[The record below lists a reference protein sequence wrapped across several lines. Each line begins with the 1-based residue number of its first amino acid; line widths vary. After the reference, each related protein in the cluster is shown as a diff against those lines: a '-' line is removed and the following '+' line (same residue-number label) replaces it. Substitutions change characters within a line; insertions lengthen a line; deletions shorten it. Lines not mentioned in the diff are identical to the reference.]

1 MPREITNKSPVTIAE
16 ARELLIERSEADEL
30 SYLQR
35 GALEHAHITA
45 KVSAEIAK
53 ELTGILVSRY
63 GIELDNAITLV
74 NILPN
79 NIDELRQLL
88 SDTMK
93 YPTEIIED
101 LSELIKLI
109 EEEKPIPK
117 KFLTPLKKEAPAKKD
132 EPEEA
137 EDDEGDEEGAPDWF
151 DDVDKE
157 DEYDEFIDE
166 RE

>member
-16 ARELLIERSEADEL
+16 ARELLVERSEADEL

-45 KVSAEIAK
+45 KVSADIAK
-53 ELTGILVSRY
+53 ELTKILVSRY
-63 GIELDNAITLV
+63 RIELDNAITLV

-88 SDTMK
+88 SDTSK

-101 LSELIKLI
+101 ILELIKLI
-109 EEEKPIPK
+109 EEEKPISE
-117 KFLTPLKKEAPAKKD
+117 KFHTPLSEEILKEK
-132 EPEEA
+132 ET
-137 EDDEGDEEGAPDWF
+137 DEEDEEDEEDLPEWF
-151 DDVDKE
+151 DEVDE
-157 DEYDEFIDE
+157 VDEEEEYDEFTDE
-166 RE
+166 RD

>member
-1 MPREITNKSPVTIAE
+1 MPREITNKTPVTIAE

-53 ELTGILVSRY
+53 ELTRILVSRY
-63 GIELDNAITLV
+63 KIELDNAITLV

-88 SDTMK
+88 SDTSK

-101 LSELIKLI
+101 ISELIKII
-109 EEEKPIPK
+109 EEEKPIPE
-117 KFLTPLKKEAPAKKD
+117 KFRTALEKDIPDEKD
-132 EPEEA
+132 EPEDKAA
-137 EDDEGDEEGAPDWF
+137 EEEGKPDWF

-157 DEYDEFIDE
+157 DEYLDE
-166 RE
+166 RD